1 MDQILLSH
9 GSGGKLTHDLITDLF
24 VRHFDNPAVKELG
37 DAAVLKLPHNRL
49 AFTTDSFVVDPLFFP
64 GGDIG
69 MLAVCGTVND
79 LAVSGARPLYLSAGF
94 IIEEGLPL
102 ETLRRV
108 VRSMQ
113 RTARAAGVL
122 IVAGDTKVVEKG
134 ACDKLF
140 ITTSGIGS
148 LLQQHPLSP
157 RRIRPGDR
165 IIVTGSIGDHGIA
178 TLIARKR
185 LAFQTRLKSD
195 CAPLDGLIR
204 KALDASSR
212 IKFMRDPTRGGVAMV
227 LNEIVEGQPFGI
239 ALRED
244 ALPIKDGVR
253 EISELL
259 GFDPLYI
266 ANEGKAVIVAD
277 PRDAERVLRA
287 VRKDRRGKDA
297 AIIGEAVE
305 NPHGKVVLKT
315 VIGGTRI
322 IDMPVGE
329 QLPRIC

>member
-1 MDQILLSH
+1 MDHILLSH
-9 GSGGKLTHDLITDLF
+9 GSGGRLTHDLITDLF
-24 VRHFDNPAVKELG
+24 VKHFNNPSIKELG
-37 DAAVLKLPHNRL
+37 DSAVLTLPHGRIAL
-49 AFTTDSFVVDPLFFP
+49 TTDSFVIDPLVFP

-69 MLAVCGTVND
+69 KLAVCGTVND
-79 LAVSGARPLYLSAGF
+79 LAVAGARPLYLSAGF

-113 RTARAAGVL
+113 RTAREAGVS

-140 ITTSGIGS
+140 ITTSGVGIMRRP
-148 LLQQHPLSP
+148 LRLSP
-157 RRIRPGDR
+157 GRVKPGDK

-178 TLIARKR
+178 TLVARKR
-185 LAFQTRLKSD
+185 LHFGSTLKSD
-195 CAPLDGLIR
+195 CAPINRLIE
-204 KALDASSR
+204 KALAASDR
-212 IKFMRDPTRGGVAMV
+212 ITFMRDPTRGGVAMV
-227 LNEIVEGQPFGI
+227 LNEIVEGQPFGVE
-239 ALRED
+239 LWEENLPVKD
-244 ALPIKDGVR
+244 AVR

-266 ANEGKAVIVAD
+266 ANEGKAVIAVDA
-277 PRDAERVLRA
+277 RDADRVLRA
-287 VRKDRRGKDA
+287 LRQERLGKQA
-297 AIIGEAVE
+297 AIIGEAQRTTK
-305 NPHGKVVLKT
+305 GKVVLQT
-315 VIGGTRI
+315 RIGGKRI